1 MVRYALILLIVL
13 IVYWFSLSG
22 YFDHTVLYVTGGLS
36 VLAVVALTIR
46 MKILDEETVP
56 YYHVKSLAYYVW
68 LFKEIFKANIAVV
81 KAVLSPDLEI
91 SPTLVEIPMG
101 HKTDLGRTIF
111 ANSITLTPGTI
122 SVELDEDKILVHAL
136 LQEMTD
142 LEGFKEMG
150 ERSAWS
156 INDPMTKAQGAETG
170 TPSKTSAAKKS

>member
-1 MVRYALILLIVL
+1 MMRYALILLIVL

-22 YFDHTVLYVTGGLS
+22 YFDDPVLYVTGGLS
-36 VLAVVALTIR
+36 VLVVVALTWR

-56 YYHVKSLAYYVW
+56 YYHIKSLAYYVW

-81 KAVLSPDLEI
+81 KAVMSPDLEI
-91 SPTLVEIPMG
+91 SPTLVDVPMDQ
-101 HKTDLGRTIF
+101 KTDLGRTIF

-122 SVELDEDKILVHAL
+122 SVELDEGKILVHAL

-142 LEGFKEMG
+142 LEGFQEMG

-156 INDPMTKAQGAETG
+156 INDPLVKTLRAKQ
-170 TPSKTSAAKKS
+170 KTSTAQKS